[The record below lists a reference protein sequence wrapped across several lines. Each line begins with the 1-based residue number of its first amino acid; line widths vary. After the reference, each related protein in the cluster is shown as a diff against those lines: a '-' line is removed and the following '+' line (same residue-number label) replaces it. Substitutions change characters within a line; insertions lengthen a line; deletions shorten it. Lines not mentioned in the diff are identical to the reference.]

1 MPNNLI
7 LPTPTQVMPIGPMLA
22 FSESVEHAALLDEY
36 PDGQT
41 ARASLVTL
49 PRRTF
54 RLVRKL
60 KAADMAALYSFLQAM
75 RGRPFWFYSLKETQ
89 PPGSWDP
96 AGLNPVGR
104 YAVVLQGPL
113 AQSLEL
119 GSRGTVSME
128 LREVGY

>member
-1 MPNNLI
+1 
-7 LPTPTQVMPIGPMLA
+7 MLS

-36 PDGQT
+36 PDAST
-41 ARASLVTL
+41 ARASLVLL

-54 RLVRKL
+54 RVVRKL
-60 KAADMAALYSFLQAM
+60 SAADMAALYSFLQAM
-75 RGRPFWFYSLKETQ
+75 KGRPFWFYNLRETA
-89 PPGSWDP
+89 PVGSWDP

-113 AQSLEL
+113 AQTLEI
-119 GSRGTVSME
+119 GSRGTVSIE